1 MSDCIFCKIAEGE
14 IPSTVVFEDDELM
27 AFEDV
32 NPKASVHVLI
42 IPKEHLSTMND
53 PGPEHEILLG
63 RMMLLAARIAAARI
77 AKERGVSEGG
87 YRVLVNCNAD
97 GGQEV
102 FHLHMHVI
110 GGRRLGPMA

>member
-1 MSDCIFCKIAEGE
+1 MSDCIFCKIAAGE
-14 IPSTVVFEDDELM
+14 IPAKVVFENDELI
-27 AFEDV
+27 AFDDV
-32 NPKASVHVLI
+32 SPRAPVHVLI

-53 PGPEHEILLG
+53 PGPEHEGLLG
-63 RMMLLAARIAAARI
+63 RMMLTAARIAG
-77 AKERGVSEGG
+77 ERGVSEGG

>member
-1 MSDCIFCKIAEGE
+1 MSDCIFCKIAAGE
-14 IPSTVVFEDDELM
+14 IPAKVAFENDELI
-27 AFEDV
+27 AFDDV
-32 NPKASVHVLI
+32 SPRAPVHVLI

-53 PGPEHEILLG
+53 PGPEHEALLG
-63 RMMLLAARIAAARI
+63 RMMLTAARIAG
-77 AKERGVSEGG
+77 ERGVSEGG